1 MRVLRGS
8 RVSLL
13 AIAAAGLAIS
23 LTTFAQQP
31 ATIADQLS
39 TPERVKKNK
48 WWPLKG
54 AAPRDEY
61 VDNATCAQCHASI
74 VAKQSKSAMAL
85 TAVRPVDS
93 TLLKEHAPEL
103 NFSLGPYS
111 YRITNSKGN
120 VIYSVQDGTN
130 TISVPLSWGFGTG
143 RMGQSY
149 IFDYH
154 GKTLM
159 VPVSYY
165 GDAKLWDFT
174 VDVSHRP
181 AETLEK
187 ALGLGLTSEQRR
199 GCFDCHATNATASDR
214 FEPDKATPGVTCEAC
229 HGPGANHVAAAKA
242 GWVDQ
247 GATSIFNPARLK
259 PVDSVD
265 FCGSCHRT
273 WWDVVLQ
280 DQRGPKS
287 LRFPAY
293 RLQNSRCWGTG
304 DSRIT
309 CVACHD
315 PHAPL
320 VTDVAYYDQKCL
332 SCHLPQG
339 SKPTEEHPGAACP
352 VATKD
357 CSSCHMPKSDA
368 AFIHSQMT
376 DHWIRV
382 VRPGEKFPE

>member
-1 MRVLRGS
+1 MRLLRGS
-8 RVSLL
+8 RLILL
-13 AIAAAGLAIS
+13 AIAATGLAIS
-23 LTTFAQQP
+23 FTTFAQQP
-31 ATIADQLS
+31 ATVADQLS
-39 TPERVKKNK
+39 TPERIKKNK

-54 AAPRDEY
+54 TASRGEY
-61 VDNATCAQCHASI
+61 VGNLVCAQCHASL
-74 VAKQSKSAMAL
+74 VATQSKSAMAQ
-85 TAVRPVDS
+85 TSVRTVDS
-93 TLLKEHAPEL
+93 SLLKEHAKEL
-103 NFSLGPYS
+103 NFPIGPYS
-111 YRITNSKGN
+111 YAITYSKDG
-120 VIYSVQDGTN
+120 VTYSAHDGTR
-130 TISVPLSWGFGTG
+130 TIFGPLVWGFGKG

-149 IFDYH
+149 LFDYH
-154 GKTLM
+154 NKTVMLPM
-159 VPVSYY
+159 SYY

-174 VDVSHRP
+174 VDVPHTP
-181 AETLEK
+181 PTTLEK
-187 ALGLGLTSEQRR
+187 ALGVELSPEQRR
-199 GCFDCHATNATASDR
+199 GCFDCHATAATTSER
-214 FEPDKATPGVTCEAC
+214 FDPDKATPGVTCEGC
-229 HGPGANHVAAAKA
+229 HGPGANHVAAATA

-247 GATSIFNPARLK
+247 GATSIFNPAGFK

-293 RLQNSRCWGTG
+293 RLQSSRCWGTG

-320 VTDVAYYDQKCL
+320 VTDIAYYDQKCL
-332 SCHLPQG
+332 TCHVAQG
-339 SKPTEEHPGAACP
+339 AKPTGEHPGMACP